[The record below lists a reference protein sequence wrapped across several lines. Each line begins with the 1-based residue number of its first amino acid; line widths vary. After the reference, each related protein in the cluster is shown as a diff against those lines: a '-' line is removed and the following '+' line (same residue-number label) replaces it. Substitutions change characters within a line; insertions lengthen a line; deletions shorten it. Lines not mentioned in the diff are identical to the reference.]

1 LNPRDLLASWST
13 LSFGEIDARL
23 EAGGDEEAVEQLFGA
38 TEVAEMRSTAA
49 VPRAPVRREA
59 VVLLPG
65 MMGSLLSS
73 IRGVTTLLWINPA
86 LFLNGQSSYLELNQ
100 DGTRDGSPNIESVP
114 VSLEKLV
121 YLKIGLALHR
131 QTDLF
136 EFPYD
141 WRRPIE
147 QSADVLHECIE
158 RWADGDLDRRFTLVG
173 HSMGGLVARAYLAR
187 HAQVA
192 ERRVKHLITH
202 GTPHFGATSTIENL
216 ITGNQMMD
224 IVTFLNDQNQP
235 RRFLMNLP
243 SAYQLLP
250 APPDLFPSETPYPVN
265 WDLYDAAA
273 WGLEDVRQDYLDAGR
288 RFHQLLAGADTQV
301 QITQIAGC
309 NLDTLVEVRREPGTD
324 GEPRF
329 DFIRVGDGS
338 DSGDNT
344 VPLWSAELPKATVHY
359 IQHTHTTL
367 PANRQ
372 VIQAT
377 LDLVHDGETDRL
389 PTDLPPREPGLF
401 GLGAVSPAGVRAVE
415 AVEVE
420 GLRRRLE
427 EGTANA
433 EDLFLMYFA
442 M

>member
-1 LNPRDLLASWST
+1 MNPQDLLASWST
-13 LSFGEIDARL
+13 LSFEEIDARL
-23 EAGGDEEAVEQLFGA
+23 EAGGDEEAVEQLFGSIEA
-38 TEVAEMRSTAA
+38 AEMRSMAA
-49 VPRAPVRREA
+49 VPRAPVQREA

-65 MMGSLLSS
+65 IMGSLLSS

-86 LFLNGQSSYLELNQ
+86 LFLKGQSRYLELNQ
-100 DGTRDGSPNIESVP
+100 DGTRDGSPNIEAVP

-131 QTDLF
+131 QTDLY

-141 WRRPIE
+141 WRRPLE
-147 QSADVLHECIE
+147 RSADVLNECIE
-158 RWADGDLDRRFTLVG
+158 RWADGDADRRFTLVG

-187 HAQVA
+187 HTQDA

-202 GTPHFGATSTIENL
+202 GTPHFGAASAIENL

-224 IVTFLNDQNQP
+224 IVTMLNDQNQP

-250 APPDLFPSETPYPVN
+250 APPDLFPPGVPYPAN

-273 WGLEDVRQDYLDAGR
+273 WGLADVRQDYLDAGR
-288 RFHQLLAGADTQV
+288 RFHQLLAGVDPQV
-301 QITQIAGC
+301 RITQIAGC
-309 NLDTLVEVRREPGTD
+309 NLDTPVEVRREIGPH
-324 GEPRF
+324 GEPEF
-329 DFIRVGDGS
+329 EFIRTGEGPGSGDG
-338 DSGDNT
+338 T
-344 VPLWSAELPKATVHY
+344 VPLWSAELPGATLHY
-359 IQHTHTTL
+359 IQHTHATL

-377 LDLVHDGETDRL
+377 LDLIQDGETDRL
-389 PTDLPPREPGLF
+389 PTQLPPREPGLF
-401 GLGAVSPAGVRAVE
+401 GFGAVPMAAVE
-415 AVEVE
+415 DVDPV
-420 GLRRRLE
+420 GLRQRLE
-427 EGTANA
+427 DGTASA
-433 EDLFLMYFA
+433 EDLFQLYFA

>member
-1 LNPRDLLASWST
+1 MNPQDLLASWST
-13 LSFGEIDARL
+13 LSFEEIDARL
-23 EAGGDEEAVEQLFGA
+23 EAGGDEEVVEQLFGS
-38 TEVAEMRSTAA
+38 TEVAEMRSMAA

-65 MMGSLLSS
+65 IMGSLLSS

-86 LFLNGQSSYLELNQ
+86 IFLKGQSRYLELNQ
-100 DGTRDGSPNIESVP
+100 DGTRDGSPNIEAVP

-131 QTDLF
+131 QTDLY

-147 QSADVLHECIE
+147 RSADLLHECIK
-158 RWADGDLDRRFTLVG
+158 RWADGDPDQAFTLVG

-187 HAQVA
+187 HPQVA
-192 ERRVKHLITH
+192 ERRIKHLITH
-202 GTPHFGATSTIENL
+202 GSPRFGAPSALENL
-216 ITGNQMMD
+216 ITGNYMMD
-224 IVTFLNDQNQP
+224 IVTKLNNQNQP

-250 APPDLFPSETPYPVN
+250 APPDLFPPSVRYPVN
-265 WDLYDAAA
+265 WDLYDAAK
-273 WGLEDVRQDYLDAGR
+273 WRLEGVRQDYLDAGR
-288 RFHQLLAGADTQV
+288 RFHQLLADTDPQV
-301 QITQIAGC
+301 HITQIAGC
-309 NLDTLVEVRREPGTD
+309 NMDTLAEVRREFGPD
-324 GEPRF
+324 GEPEF
-329 DFIRVGDGS
+329 EFIQIGEGP
-338 DSGDNT
+338 DSGDGT
-344 VPLWSAELPKATVHY
+344 VPLWSAKLPGATVHY
-359 IQHTHTTL
+359 IQHTHATL
-367 PANRQ
+367 PSNRQ
-372 VIQAT
+372 VIKAT
-377 LDLVHDGETDRL
+377 LDLIHDGETEKL

-401 GLGAVSPAGVRAVE
+401 GRDVLSPADVRDVEDVE
-415 AVEVE
+415 AE

-433 EDLFLMYFA
+433 EDLFQLYFA